1 MTTQTT
7 CRRDSQ
13 RHSLGRSLRA
23 WIELEDPA
31 PTGRHLRFPLFDLST
46 CGFSFRTSERLP
58 WLEPGAR
65 FDPVTLWIGE
75 CGIRGDILIMHVTP
89 NSESG
94 IVSGVLFYP
103 ANDDELLKLKGVV
116 AGIEVARNV

>member
-1 MTTQTT
+1 MATQTT

-23 WIELEDPA
+23 WVEIDDPA
-31 PTGRHLRFPLFDLST
+31 PTGGRLRFPLFDLST
-46 CGFSFRTSERLP
+46 CGFSFRCSDQLP
-58 WLEPGAR
+58 GLEPGAR
-65 FDPVTLWIGE
+65 YEPVKLYIGE
-75 CGIRGDILIMHVTP
+75 CEINGDMLVMHVTP
-89 NSESG
+89 NEESG

-103 ANDDELLKLKGVV
+103 ATDEELLKLKGVV